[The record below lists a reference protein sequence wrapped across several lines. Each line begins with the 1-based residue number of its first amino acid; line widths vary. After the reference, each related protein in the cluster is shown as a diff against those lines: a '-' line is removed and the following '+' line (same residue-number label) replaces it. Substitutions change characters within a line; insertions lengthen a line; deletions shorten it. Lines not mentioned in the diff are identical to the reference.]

1 MNRPYS
7 CEIDISFPTAIC
19 AQQARDVL
27 QVDEELTDSVI
38 KSFSWIRYSESAT
51 SNHTTDD
58 KSWNE
63 ECTVLRVYVYGSGS
77 PVNTYF
83 SCLFVSKIL

>member
-38 KSFSWIRYSESAT
+38 KSFSLISVS
-51 SNHTTDD
+51 SNHTTDG

-77 PVNTYF
+77 PVNAYF
-83 SCLFVSKIL
+83 SYLFVSKIL